1 MKKIYKRIYTTIAEA
16 LPAAL
21 KTSWWLTKIMLP
33 ITIGVAILNYL
44 GVIEWISDQIAPMFS
59 VMGLPGK
66 AGLVLVSSMLSNL
79 YSAIAVMATLGFDLR
94 SITILSVMCLI
105 AHNLIL
111 ETMVQQKSGAK
122 ASFIVPLRILASLL
136 MGFIMNWVLPEQM
149 TGYLMFDSS
158 PEVPQSLSELFIN
171 WFTTTIPLTIKM
183 VSVVITLNL
192 LQSLLREF
200 GVVDLLIYPLR
211 PFMKLFGLDCSTSFL
226 WIIANMI
233 GLAYGGAVLINEA
246 QKNNVTHKDAVLFN
260 THIAL
265 SHSLLED
272 TFIFIAIGV
281 GAGWLILPRMC
292 LAIIAVWIQRFIID
306 RKKSYNICAPG
317 LDM

>member
-1 MKKIYKRIYTTIAEA
+1 MEQLKKIYRRAYGAIAESF
-16 LPAAL
+16 PAAV

-44 GVIEWISDQIAPMFS
+44 GVITWISNQISPMFDL
-59 VMGLPGK
+59 MGLPGK
-66 AGLVLVSSMLSNL
+66 AGLVLVTSMLSNL

-111 ETMVQQKSGAK
+111 ETMVQQKAGAK
-122 ASFIVPLRILASLL
+122 ASLIVPLRITASLI
-136 MGFIMNWVLPEQM
+136 MGFILNWLLPEQM
-149 TGYLMFDSS
+149 TGNLMFDSS
-158 PEVPQSLSELFIN
+158 PEIPQSWSALFKD
-171 WFTTTIPLTIKM
+171 WFTTTIPLTLKM
-183 VSVVITLNL
+183 AAMIISLNL

-200 GVVDLLIYPLR
+200 GVVDLLIYPLQ
-211 PFMKLFGLDCSTSFL
+211 PFMKLFGLDRSTSFL
-226 WIIANMI
+226 WIVANMI

-246 QKNNVTHKDAVLFN
+246 QKNNVTPKDAVLFN

-272 TFIFIAIGV
+272 TLIFVAIGV
-281 GAGWLILPRMC
+281 GVGWLIIPRMC
-292 LAIIAVWIQRFIID
+292 FAIIAVWIHRFYIQRQPIAQADCKI
-306 RKKSYNICAPG
+306 
-317 LDM
+317 